1 MRFIACRTNSSQF
14 KSAFSDQHRAFFLVH
29 LDVFVNWRHT
39 RSSREIPSDM
49 VRADCPINEN
59 KLSTKVYG
67 NYQKM
72 SKSIS
77 NAFGA
82 RLAAGTVT

>member
-1 MRFIACRTNSSQF
+1 
-14 KSAFSDQHRAFFLVH
+14 
-29 LDVFVNWRHT
+29 
-39 RSSREIPSDM
+39 M

-59 KLSTKVYG
+59 KLSAKVYG